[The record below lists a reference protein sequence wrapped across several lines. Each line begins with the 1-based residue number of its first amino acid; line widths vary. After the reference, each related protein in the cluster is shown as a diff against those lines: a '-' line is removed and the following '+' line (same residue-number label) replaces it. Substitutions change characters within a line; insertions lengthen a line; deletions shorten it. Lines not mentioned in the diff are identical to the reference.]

1 MILSGELYPTKKEGG
16 KPQSEDYSDSLDIG
30 MQATATNVEPG
41 LMLLRKM
48 MSSKDYDSRMLKGS
62 YADVRE
68 EYLER
73 ITETLAELYSPE
85 QSFRQTEDTRSCE
98 YCTFRTICRR

>member
-1 MILSGELYPTKKEGG
+1 MLLSGELYPTKKEGK
-16 KPQSEDYSDSLDIG
+16 KPQSEDYQARLDIG
-30 MQATATNVEPG
+30 IQATEANVEPG
-41 LMLLRKM
+41 LMLVRKM
-48 MSSKDYDSRMLKGS
+48 MSRKDYDSRMLKGS

-68 EYLER
+68 EFLER
-73 ITETLAELYSPE
+73 ITETLTELYSPE